1 MAVTRICMALACL
14 GLLAAANPGA
24 RAAPRTDP
32 VLEALGRASLALQIQ
47 PQQESAWRAN
57 YRHAVLVAGALPKG
71 SIRRREM
78 IAVLNIVRGIAARG
92 ALAPDVMPMAF
103 LTLERNAGWWAAH
116 GPPGNGGSPGEKGAA
131 GRRCKPLRIPKR
143 RKRRH
148 KAHASRLSFPGSGVV
163 FQWYPGLGLQVQ
175 VNGTFAAINTLFA
188 ENTEAS
194 KAQARDA
201 LDEMLTLASRR
212 GGAITWDYLF
222 PFGGAS
228 PPWTSGLSQATAIRA
243 YLKAN
248 RYSTARQIAALFGVR
263 APLGIRVPLGRDGN
277 WYALYSYAPGERV
290 LNAHLNAVI
299 ALHDLARVTKDPKI
313 AALEA
318 EGMRAAR
325 RRIKRFDVSGVW
337 SRYEEGGPPA
347 DLNYHVLNRD
357 LAGALCR
364 RTGEAAI
371 CKASDAFTSEL
382 DARCPRKATPVA
394 ATTPRERSAPPNR
407 PASRTS

>member
-1 MAVTRICMALACL
+1 VNVTRIRIALLCATAALAV
-14 GLLAAANPGA
+14 GPAAAHA
-24 RAAPRTDP
+24 STDP
-32 VLEALGRASLALQIQ
+32 VLVALGRASLALQIS
-47 PQQESAWRAN
+47 PQQQSNWLAN
-57 YRHAVLVAGALPKG
+57 YRHATVVASTLPRG
-71 SIRRREM
+71 TRRREM
-78 IAVLNIVRGIAARG
+78 LAVMNIVRGMAARG
-92 ALAPDVMPMAF
+92 TLAPDVMPMAF
-103 LTLERNAGWWAAH
+103 LTLERNADWWATH
-116 GPPGNGGSPGEKGAA
+116 GPPTSGGSPGEKGAV
-131 GRRCKPLRIPKR
+131 GRRCKPLRFPKKKK
-143 RKRRH
+143 RK
-148 KAHASRLSFPGSGVV
+148 KAHASRLTFPGSNVV

-188 ENTEAS
+188 ENTEES
-194 KAQARDA
+194 KLRARDA

-248 RYSTARQIAALFGVR
+248 RSGTARSIAALFGVR
-263 APLGIRVPLGRDGN
+263 APLGIRVPLGADGN
-277 WYALYSYAPGERV
+277 WDALYSYAPGERV

-313 AALEA
+313 AALEEA
-318 EGMRAAR
+318 GARAAR
-325 RRIKRFDVSGVW
+325 RHIKRFDMQGVW

-364 RTGEAAI
+364 RTGEEAI
-371 CKASDAFTSEL
+371 CKASDSFTREL
-382 DARCPRKATPVA
+382 ERRCPKAITPQ
-394 ATTPRERSAPPNR
+394 ERSTPPSQ

>member
-1 MAVTRICMALACL
+1 MPVTRICIALVCAAT
-14 GLLAAANPGA
+14 LAPAAPA
-24 RAAPRTDP
+24 RAADDP
-32 VLEALGRASLALQIQ
+32 VLAALGRASLALQIA
-47 PQQESAWRAN
+47 PQQESAWRAD
-57 YRHAVLVAGALPKG
+57 YRHAVIVLSQLPRG
-71 SIRRREM
+71 VRRNELR
-78 IAVLNIVRGIAARG
+78 ASLNIVRGIAARG

-103 LTLERNAGWWAAH
+103 LTLERNADWWATH
-116 GPPGNGGSPGEKGAA
+116 GPPGNGGSPGEKGAQ
-131 GRRCKPLRIPKR
+131 GRRCKPLRIPK
-143 RKRRH
+143 KKRH
-148 KAHASRLSFPGSGVV
+148 KAHASRLSFPGSAVV

-188 ENTEAS
+188 QNTEES
-194 KAQARDA
+194 RAQARDA

-248 RYSTARQIAALFGVR
+248 RTGVARSIAALFGVR
-263 APLGIRVPLGRDGN
+263 APLGVRVPLGRDGN
-277 WYALYSYAPGERV
+277 WYALYSFAPGERV

-299 ALHDLARVTKDPKI
+299 ALHDLARVTGDPKI
-313 AALEA
+313 AALER
-318 EGMRAAR
+318 EGALAAH

-337 SRYEEGGPPA
+337 SRYEDGGPPA

-371 CKASDAFTSEL
+371 CKASDSFTREL
-382 DARCPRKATPVA
+382 ERRCPT

>member
-1 MAVTRICMALACL
+1 MPVTRICIALVCAAT
-14 GLLAAANPGA
+14 LAPAAPA
-24 RAAPRTDP
+24 RAADDP
-32 VLEALGRASLALQIQ
+32 VLAALGRASLALQIA
-47 PQQESAWRAN
+47 PQQESAWRAD
-57 YRHAVLVAGALPKG
+57 YRHAVIVLSQLPRG
-71 SIRRREM
+71 VRRNELR
-78 IAVLNIVRGIAARG
+78 ASLNIVRGIAARG

-103 LTLERNAGWWAAH
+103 LTLERNADWWATH
-116 GPPGNGGSPGEKGAA
+116 GPPGNGGSPGEKGAQ
-131 GRRCKPLRIPKR
+131 GRRCKPLRIPK
-143 RKRRH
+143 KKRH
-148 KAHASRLSFPGSGVV
+148 KAHASRLSFPGSAVV

-188 ENTEAS
+188 QNTEES
-194 KAQARDA
+194 RAQARDA

-248 RYSTARQIAALFGVR
+248 RTGVARSIAALFGVR
-263 APLGIRVPLGRDGN
+263 APLGVRVPLGRDGN
-277 WYALYSYAPGERV
+277 WYALYSFAPGERV

-299 ALHDLARVTKDPKI
+299 ALHDLARVTGDPKI
-313 AALEA
+313 AALER
-318 EGMRAAR
+318 EGALAAH
-325 RRIKRFDVSGVW
+325 RRIKSFDVSGVW

-371 CKASDAFTSEL
+371 CKASDSFTREL
-382 DARCPRKATPVA
+382 ERRCPK

>member
-1 MAVTRICMALACL
+1 MPVTRICIALACAAM
-14 GLLAAANPGA
+14 LAPAAPA
-24 RAAPRTDP
+24 RAADDP
-32 VLEALGRASLALQIQ
+32 VLAALGRASLALQIA
-47 PQQESAWRAN
+47 PQQESAWRAD
-57 YRHAVLVAGALPKG
+57 YRHAVIVLSQLPRG
-71 SIRRREM
+71 VRRNELR
-78 IAVLNIVRGIAARG
+78 ASLNIVRGIAARG

-103 LTLERNAGWWAAH
+103 LTLERNADWWATH
-116 GPPGNGGSPGEKGAA
+116 GPPGNGGSPGEKGAQ
-131 GRRCKPLRIPKR
+131 GRRCKPLRIPK
-143 RKRRH
+143 KKRH
-148 KAHASRLSFPGSGVV
+148 KAHASRLSFPGSAVV

-188 ENTEAS
+188 QNTEES
-194 KAQARDA
+194 RAQARDA

-248 RYSTARQIAALFGVR
+248 RTGVARSIAALFGVR
-263 APLGIRVPLGRDGN
+263 APLGVRVPLGRDGS
-277 WYALYSYAPGERV
+277 WYALYSFAPGERV

-299 ALHDLARVTKDPKI
+299 ALHDLARVTGDPKI
-313 AALEA
+313 AALER
-318 EGMRAAR
+318 EGALAAH

-337 SRYEEGGPPA
+337 SRYEESGPPA

-371 CKASDAFTSEL
+371 CKASDSFTREL
-382 DARCPRKATPVA
+382 ERRCPK

>member
-1 MAVTRICMALACL
+1 MPVTRICIALVCAAT
-14 GLLAAANPGA
+14 LAPAAPA
-24 RAAPRTDP
+24 RAADDP
-32 VLEALGRASLALQIQ
+32 VLAALGRASLALQIA
-47 PQQESAWRAN
+47 PQQESAWRAD
-57 YRHAVLVAGALPKG
+57 YRHAVIVLSQLPRG
-71 SIRRREM
+71 VRRNELR
-78 IAVLNIVRGIAARG
+78 ASLNIVRGIAARG

-103 LTLERNAGWWAAH
+103 LTLERNADWWATH
-116 GPPGNGGSPGEKGAA
+116 GPPGNGGSPGEKGAQ
-131 GRRCKPLRIPKR
+131 GRRCKPLRIPK
-143 RKRRH
+143 KKRH
-148 KAHASRLSFPGSGVV
+148 KAHASRLSFPGSAVV

-188 ENTEAS
+188 QNTEES
-194 KAQARDA
+194 RAQARDA

-248 RYSTARQIAALFGVR
+248 RTGVARSIAALFGVR
-263 APLGIRVPLGRDGN
+263 APLGVRVPLGRDGN
-277 WYALYSYAPGERV
+277 WYALYSFAPGERV
-290 LNAHLNAVI
+290 LNAHLNALI
-299 ALHDLARVTKDPKI
+299 ALHDLARVTGDPKI
-313 AALEA
+313 AALER
-318 EGMRAAR
+318 EGALAAH

-337 SRYEEGGPPA
+337 SRYEDGGPPA

-371 CKASDAFTSEL
+371 CKASDSFTREL
-382 DARCPRKATPVA
+382 ERRCPT

>member
-1 MAVTRICMALACL
+1 MLVRRIRLALACL
-14 GLLAAANPGA
+14 AVLAAPA
-24 RAAPRTDP
+24 RAADDP
-32 VLEALGRASLALQIQ
+32 VIAALGRAELALQIQ
-47 PQQESAWRAN
+47 PQQESAWRAD
-57 YRHAVLVAGALPKG
+57 YRHATLVAGALPKG

-78 IAVLNIVRGIAARG
+78 IAVLNITRGTAARG
-92 ALAPDVMPMAF
+92 VLSADLMPMAF
-103 LTLERNAGWWAAH
+103 LTLQRNADWWSTH
-116 GPPGNGGSPGEKGAA
+116 GPPTSGGSPGEKGAV
-131 GRRCKPLRIPKR
+131 GRRCKPLRIPKK
-143 RKRRH
+143 RKH
-148 KAHASRLSFPGSGVV
+148 KARAARLTFPGSNVV
-163 FQWYPGLGLQVQ
+163 FQWYPGMGLQVQ

-188 ENTEAS
+188 QNTEES

-201 LDEMLTLASRR
+201 LDEMLTLAQRR
-212 GGAITWDYLF
+212 GGAISWDYLF
-222 PFGGAS
+222 PFSGAL

-248 RYSTARQIAALFGVR
+248 RYSTARQIAAIFGVR
-263 APLGIRVPLGRDGN
+263 APLGVRVPLGADGN
-277 WYALYSYAPGERV
+277 WYALYSFAPGERV

-313 AALEA
+313 AALEEA
-318 EGMRAAR
+318 GLRAAR
-325 RRIKRFDVSGVW
+325 HHIKRFDVSGVW

-371 CKASDAFTSEL
+371 CKASDSFAREL
-382 DARCPRKATPVA
+382 ERRCPKP
-394 ATTPRERSAPPNR
+394 TTPQERSAPPSR

>member
-1 MAVTRICMALACL
+1 MPVTRICIALVCAAT
-14 GLLAAANPGA
+14 LAPAAPA
-24 RAAPRTDP
+24 RAADDP
-32 VLEALGRASLALQIQ
+32 VLAALGRASLALQIA
-47 PQQESAWRAN
+47 PQQESAWRAD
-57 YRHAVLVAGALPKG
+57 YRHAVIVLSQLPRG
-71 SIRRREM
+71 VRRNELR
-78 IAVLNIVRGIAARG
+78 ASLNIVRGIAARG

-103 LTLERNAGWWAAH
+103 LTLERNADWWATH
-116 GPPGNGGSPGEKGAA
+116 GPPGNGGSPGEKGAQ
-131 GRRCKPLRIPKR
+131 GRRCKPLRIPK
-143 RKRRH
+143 KKRH
-148 KAHASRLSFPGSGVV
+148 KAHASRLSFPGSAVV

-188 ENTEAS
+188 QNTEES
-194 KAQARDA
+194 RAQARDA

-248 RYSTARQIAALFGVR
+248 RTGVARSIAALFGVR
-263 APLGIRVPLGRDGN
+263 APLGVRVPLGRDGN
-277 WYALYSYAPGERV
+277 WYALYSFAPGERV

-299 ALHDLARVTKDPKI
+299 ALHDLARVTGDPKI
-313 AALEA
+313 AALER
-318 EGMRAAR
+318 EGALAAH

-337 SRYEEGGPPA
+337 SRYEEGGAPA

-371 CKASDAFTSEL
+371 CKASDSFTREL
-382 DARCPRKATPVA
+382 ERRCPT

>member
-1 MAVTRICMALACL
+1 MKLNRIRLALACTVAL
-14 GLLAAANPGA
+14 TAVPAAAH
-24 RAAPRTDP
+24 AAGDP
-32 VLEALGRASLALQIQ
+32 VLAALGRASLALQIS
-47 PQQESAWRAN
+47 PQQESAWRAD
-57 YRHAVLVAGALPKG
+57 YRHAVLVLSGLPAGL
-71 SIRRREM
+71 RRNEM
-78 IAVLNIVRGIAARG
+78 RASLNIIRGIAARG

-103 LTLERNAGWWAAH
+103 LTVQRNADGWAAN
-116 GPPGNGGSPGEKGAA
+116 GPTGNGGSPGEKGAQ
-131 GRRCKPLRIPKR
+131 GRRCKPLRFPKKKKR
-143 RKRRH
+143 RK
-148 KAHASRLSFPGSGVV
+148 AHAARLSFPGSIVV
-163 FQWYPGLGLQVQ
+163 FQWYRGLGLQVQ

-188 ENTEAS
+188 ENTEES
-194 KAQARDA
+194 KARARDG

-212 GGAITWDYLF
+212 GDAITWDYLF

-243 YLKAN
+243 YLKAY
-248 RYSTARQIAALFGVR
+248 RTGVARSIAALFGVR

-299 ALHDLARVTKDPKI
+299 ALHDLARVTGDPTI
-313 AALEA
+313 AALERDGA
-318 EGMRAAR
+318 RAVE
-325 RRIKRFDVSGVW
+325 RRIKRFDVRGVW

-371 CKASDAFTSEL
+371 CKASDSFTREL
-382 DARCPRKATPVA
+382 ERRCPKAITPQ
-394 ATTPRERSAPPNR
+394 ERSAPPSR

>member
-1 MAVTRICMALACL
+1 MAVTRICIALACL
-14 GLLAAANPGA
+14 AALAAANPGST
-24 RAAPRTDP
+24 RAATRTDP
-32 VLEALGRASLALQIQ
+32 VIEALGRASLALQVQ
-47 PQQESAWRAN
+47 PQQESAWRAT

-71 SIRRREM
+71 SVRRREM
-78 IAVLNIVRGIAARG
+78 IASLNIVRGMAARG
-92 ALAPDVMPMAF
+92 VLAPDVMPMAF
-103 LTLERNAGWWAAH
+103 LTLQRNADWWATH

-131 GRRCKPLRIPKR
+131 GRKCKPLRIPKK
-143 RKRRH
+143 RKRHR
-148 KAHASRLSFPGSGVV
+148 KAHASRLTFPDSNVV
-163 FQWYPGLGLQVQ
+163 FQWYPGLGLQIQ

-188 ENTEAS
+188 QNTEES

-248 RYSTARQIAALFGVR
+248 RYATAREIGALFGVR

-299 ALHDLARVTKDPKI
+299 ALHDLARVTQDPEI

-318 EGMRAAR
+318 EGERAAR
-325 RRIKRFDVSGVW
+325 RHIKRFDVSGVW

-371 CKASDAFTSEL
+371 CKASDAFTREL
-382 DARCPRKATPVA
+382 EARCPRKED
-394 ATTPRERSAPPNR
+394 ATTATTLRER
-407 PASRTS
+407 

>member
-1 MAVTRICMALACL
+1 MAVTRIRIALVCGAVLALA
-14 GLLAAANPGA
+14 APAV
-24 RAAPRTDP
+24 RAADDP
-32 VLEALGRASLALQIQ
+32 VLAALGRASLALQVS
-47 PQQESAWRAN
+47 PAQESAWRAD
-57 YRHAVLVAGALPKG
+57 YRHAVLVLSRLPSG
-71 SIRRREM
+71 TRRNEM
-78 IAVLNIVRGIAARG
+78 RASVNIVRGIAARG

-103 LTLERNAGWWAAH
+103 LTLERNADWWAAH
-116 GPPGNGGSPGEKGAA
+116 GPPTSGGSPGEKGAV
-131 GRRCKPLRIPKR
+131 GRKCKPLRFPKKKR
-143 RKRRH
+143 R
-148 KAHASRLSFPGSGVV
+148 KAHASRLTFPGSNVV

-188 ENTEAS
+188 ENTEES
-194 KAQARDA
+194 KTQAREA

-243 YLKAN
+243 YLKAY
-248 RYSTARQIAALFGVR
+248 RTGVARQIAAVFGVR
-263 APLGIRVPLGRDGN
+263 APLGIRVPLGRDGD
-277 WYALYSYAPGERV
+277 WYALYSFAPGLRV

-313 AALEA
+313 AALES
-318 EGMRAAR
+318 EGLRAAR
-325 RRIKRFDVSGVW
+325 RHIRRFDLRGVW
-337 SRYEEGGPPA
+337 SRYAEGGPPA

-364 RTGEAAI
+364 RTGEEAI
-371 CKASDAFTSEL
+371 CKASDSFAREL
-382 DARCPRKATPVA
+382 ERRCPKP
-394 ATTPRERSAPPNR
+394 TTPQERSAPPSR

>member
-1 MAVTRICMALACL
+1 MPVTRICIALVCAAT
-14 GLLAAANPGA
+14 LAPAAPA
-24 RAAPRTDP
+24 RAAGDP
-32 VLEALGRASLALQIQ
+32 VLAALGRASLALQIA
-47 PQQESAWRAN
+47 PQQESAWRAD
-57 YRHAVLVAGALPKG
+57 YRHAVIVLSQLPRG
-71 SIRRREM
+71 VRRNELR
-78 IAVLNIVRGIAARG
+78 ASLNIVRGIAARG

-103 LTLERNAGWWAAH
+103 LTLERNADWWATH
-116 GPPGNGGSPGEKGAA
+116 GPPGNGGSPGEKGAQ
-131 GRRCKPLRIPKR
+131 GRRCKPLRIPK
-143 RKRRH
+143 KKRH
-148 KAHASRLSFPGSGVV
+148 KAHASRLSFPGSAVV

-188 ENTEAS
+188 QNTEES
-194 KAQARDA
+194 RAQARDA

-248 RYSTARQIAALFGVR
+248 RTGVARSIAALFGVR
-263 APLGIRVPLGRDGN
+263 APLGVRVPLGRDGN
-277 WYALYSYAPGERV
+277 WYALYSFAPGERV

-299 ALHDLARVTKDPKI
+299 ALHDLARVTGDPKI
-313 AALEA
+313 AALER
-318 EGMRAAR
+318 EGALAAH

-337 SRYEEGGPPA
+337 SRYEDGGPPA

-371 CKASDAFTSEL
+371 CKASDSFTREL
-382 DARCPRKATPVA
+382 ERRCPT

>member
-1 MAVTRICMALACL
+1 MPVTRICIALVCAAT
-14 GLLAAANPGA
+14 LAPAAPA
-24 RAAPRTDP
+24 RAADDP
-32 VLEALGRASLALQIQ
+32 VLAALGRASLALQIA
-47 PQQESAWRAN
+47 PQQESAWRAD
-57 YRHAVLVAGALPKG
+57 YRHAVIVLSQLPRG
-71 SIRRREM
+71 VRRNELR
-78 IAVLNIVRGIAARG
+78 ASLNIVRGIAARG

-103 LTLERNAGWWAAH
+103 LTLERNADWWATH
-116 GPPGNGGSPGEKGAA
+116 GPPGNGGSPGEKGAQ
-131 GRRCKPLRIPKR
+131 GRRCKPLRIPK
-143 RKRRH
+143 KKRH
-148 KAHASRLSFPGSGVV
+148 KAHASRLSFPGSAVV

-188 ENTEAS
+188 QNTEES
-194 KAQARDA
+194 RAQARDA

-248 RYSTARQIAALFGVR
+248 RTGVARSIAALFGVR
-263 APLGIRVPLGRDGN
+263 APLGVRVPLGRDGN
-277 WYALYSYAPGERV
+277 WYALYSFAPGERV

-299 ALHDLARVTKDPKI
+299 ALHDLARVTGDPKI
-313 AALEA
+313 AALER
-318 EGMRAAR
+318 EGALAAH

-371 CKASDAFTSEL
+371 CKASDSFTREL
-382 DARCPRKATPVA
+382 ERRCPT

>member
-1 MAVTRICMALACL
+1 MPVTRICIALVCAAT
-14 GLLAAANPGA
+14 LAPAAPA
-24 RAAPRTDP
+24 RAADDP
-32 VLEALGRASLALQIQ
+32 VLAALGRASLALQIA
-47 PQQESAWRAN
+47 PQQESAWRAD
-57 YRHAVLVAGALPKG
+57 YRHAVIVLSQLPRG
-71 SIRRREM
+71 VRRNELR
-78 IAVLNIVRGIAARG
+78 ASLNIVRGIAARG

-103 LTLERNAGWWAAH
+103 LTLERNADWWATH
-116 GPPGNGGSPGEKGAA
+116 GPPGNGGSPGEKGAQ
-131 GRRCKPLRIPKR
+131 GRRCKPLRIPK
-143 RKRRH
+143 KKRH
-148 KAHASRLSFPGSGVV
+148 KAHASRLSFPGSAVV

-188 ENTEAS
+188 QNTEES
-194 KAQARDA
+194 RAQARDA

-248 RYSTARQIAALFGVR
+248 RTGVARSIAALFGVR
-263 APLGIRVPLGRDGN
+263 APLGVRVPLGRDGN
-277 WYALYSYAPGERV
+277 WYALYSFAPGERV

-299 ALHDLARVTKDPKI
+299 ALHDLARVTGDPKI
-313 AALEA
+313 AALER
-318 EGMRAAR
+318 EGALAAH

-337 SRYEEGGPPA
+337 SRYEDGGPPA

-371 CKASDAFTSEL
+371 CKASDSFTREL
-382 DARCPRKATPVA
+382 ERRCPK